1 MTFDMN
7 DRLVEEA
14 LEKLKHRFNGD
25 PLTQSVIDFIKS
37 EYQKKSDEQSRISIP
52 KEEYDELLKLK
63 KKASDQ
69 KNTAISAYRFDLTKS
84 KPSFWWYLI
93 VVKWLMIPRPHQI
106 FNYEMPDEN
115 MTIKELWHW
124 CKEDKK

>member
-1 MTFDMN
+1 MTFDLN

-63 KKASDQ
+63 KKASDL
-69 KNTAISAYRFDLTKS
+69 KNTTILTYRFDLTKS

-106 FNYEMPDEN
+106 LNYEMPDEN
-115 MTIKELWHW
+115 LTIKELWHW
-124 CKEDKK
+124 CKE

>member
-63 KKASDQ
+63 KKESDL
-69 KNTAISAYRFDLTKS
+69 KNTTISAYRFDLTKS

-93 VVKWLMIPRPHQI
+93 VVKWLMIPTHRDTLR
-106 FNYEMPDEN
+106 YEMPDDN
-115 MTIKELWHW
+115 LTIKELWHW
-124 CKEDKK
+124 CKE

>member
-63 KKASDQ
+63 KKESDQ

-106 FNYEMPDEN
+106 LNYEMPDEN
-115 MTIKELWHW
+115 LTIKELWHW
-124 CKEDKK
+124 CKEDK